1 MSYINSTKTRIESKA
16 IWFQNQHNIFFF
28 ITLYRFRKKINNI
41 IKIGNNRKKNS
52 NTYNFIN
59 IKDIVLNFVQVSTRS
74 YSYRNHKLSPLVTV
88 LMPKLCSTY
97 NSLLKKKKTHSELF
111 RVIEKKLLKL
121 MKQFFERMYPNYRR
135 KTCTLQNKKS
145 SFCFEDIAK
154 IVSIDKFF
162 SNVTSRTEFHF
173 KMPCGWYFSSIK

>member
-1 MSYINSTKTRIESKA
+1 
-16 IWFQNQHNIFFF
+16 
-28 ITLYRFRKKINNI
+28 
-41 IKIGNNRKKNS
+41 
-52 NTYNFIN
+52 
-59 IKDIVLNFVQVSTRS
+59 
-74 YSYRNHKLSPLVTV
+74 
-88 LMPKLCSTY
+88 
-97 NSLLKKKKTHSELF
+97 
-111 RVIEKKLLKL
+111 

-173 KMPCGWYFSSIK
+173 KMPCGWYFSSIKYFLEKYSCMDFKWNSPLCASTLPLRWSDFFFVRSRIPPPQNTPFEDRKTSGCPLSNCFSSIEVHFWHFSRLCPVSIDLTALHFAVLHFHIVLYWVQN